1 MLTAGGLLAGKYRVI
16 KKLGEGAMGSVWLA
30 KNEVTDREFAIKVLL
45 PQAAASSNALA
56 RFLREAKV
64 CGTLRHPSILEI
76 YDAGEAAELGGAPYL
91 VMERLDGAALDVVL
105 RQTGPLAA
113 RLAVDILVQIARGL
127 QLAHAK
133 GIVHRDLKPANVYL
147 HSPGTGALV
156 PKVLDFGI
164 SKVLD
169 QTSPEVALTHTS
181 AILGSPIY
189 MSPEQMGAG
198 TVFDA
203 RSDVHALGILLWECL
218 TGRPPFAATSYNLL
232 VVEIIQGPR
241 PRLRDRLPSAS
252 KDLARI
258 VERAFAIDP
267 RSRFAS
273 AADFAD
279 ALEVELKSL
288 GGDVLSSRTAV
299 TDVLGKLNLD
309 SKPPPRMHA
318 STTEPTSLDA
328 PKLSPA
334 AHSVVGTLVSRG
346 SSSSG
351 GGARSASRSSPDSFA
366 ETEVAVGNERP
377 VRGPM
382 SAAVSGQR
390 DAPLKTSKPMWILA
404 GSAVLLAFAAGSAI
418 AVGMRHGSKPDGAAS
433 AVTSDPPASASL
445 AAATASSP
453 IPAVVPVLAVA
464 SAAPSAVPSAVAV
477 ASAAPS
483 ARAPSPPSDTPK
495 KSPTRPRPA
504 PTSAPTARPRI
515 DQSGL

>member
-45 PQAAASSNALA
+45 PQVAATSNALA

-64 CGTLRHPSILEI
+64 CGALRHPSILEI

-105 RQTGPLAA
+105 RQAGALAP
-113 RLAVDILVQIARGL
+113 RLALDIVVQISRGL

-133 GIVHRDLKPANVYL
+133 GIVHRDLKPANVFL
-147 HSPGTGALV
+147 HSPGTGAIE

-164 SKVLD
+164 SKVID
-169 QTSPEVALTHTS
+169 AASPEVALTHTS

-241 PRLRDRLPSAS
+241 PRLRDLLPTAS
-252 KDLARI
+252 PELARI

-267 RSRFAS
+267 KSRFGS
-273 AADFAD
+273 AEELAD
-279 ALEVELKSL
+279 ALEVELTKL
-288 GGDVLSSRTAV
+288 GGGVLSSRTAV

-318 STTEPTSLDA
+318 STTEPLSLD
-328 PKLSPA
+328 PQNSPV
-334 AHSVVGTLVSRG
+334 AHSVAGTLVSRA

-351 GGARSASRSSPDSFA
+351 ASRAISRSSPDSFA
-366 ETEVAVGNERP
+366 ETEVAAGNVLP
-377 VRGPM
+377 VRGPTA
-382 SAAVSGQR
+382 AAVSGSR
-390 DAPLKTSKPMWILA
+390 EMPAATGKPTWLIAGGAVVLA
-404 GSAVLLAFAAGSAI
+404 LAAGTVIVMTLRHPAKPDVGSLADPPPSVSAPAIVPMAKAASVPAIASASPSATPSAI
-418 AVGMRHGSKPDGAAS
+418 AS
-433 AVTSDPPASASL
+433 
-445 AAATASSP
+445 
-453 IPAVVPVLAVA
+453 A
-464 SAAPSAVPSAVAV
+464 SAAPARP
-477 ASAAPS
+477 APP
-483 ARAPSPPSDTPK
+483 AEPPK
-495 KSPTRPRPA
+495 KTTPSRPRP
-504 PTSAPTARPRI
+504 TPTAPVAPRPRI

>member
-91 VMERLDGAALDVVL
+91 VMERLDGAPLDVVL
-105 RQTGPLAA
+105 RQTGSLAP
-113 RLAVDILVQIARGL
+113 RLAMDILVQIARGL
-127 QLAHAK
+127 ALAHAK
-133 GIVHRDLKPANVYL
+133 GIVHRDLKPANVFL

-169 QTSPEVALTHTS
+169 KGSPEVALTHTS
-181 AILGSPIY
+181 AILGSPMY

-198 TVFDA
+198 TGFDA

-241 PRLRDRLPSAS
+241 PRLRDVLPSAS

-267 RSRFAS
+267 RSRFGSAS
-273 AADFAD
+273 EFAD
-279 ALEVELKSL
+279 ALEEELTSI
-288 GGDVLSSRTAV
+288 GGGVLISRTAV

-309 SKPPPRMHA
+309 SKPPPRIHA
-318 STTEPTSLDA
+318 STTEPHSIDSR
-328 PKLSPA
+328 KVSPS
-334 AHSVVGTLVSRG
+334 AHSVVGTLVSRA
-346 SSSSG
+346 SASSG
-351 GGARSASRSSPDSFA
+351 DGRSVSKSSPDSFA
-366 ETEVAVGNERP
+366 ETEVAAGNERP
-377 VRGPM
+377 RGPM
-382 SAAVSGQR
+382 AAAVSASR
-390 DAPLKTSKPMWILA
+390 DAPRKAGTPMWILA
-404 GSAVLLAFAAGSAI
+404 ASGVLLAFAAGSAI
-418 AVGMRHGSKPDGAAS
+418 AVATRHGSKPGAAAS
-433 AVTSDPPASASL
+433 SDPPSSAS
-445 AAATASSP
+445 
-453 IPAVVPVLAVA
+453 IPATTPITAIAPAASTPPIA
-464 SAAPSAVPSAVAV
+464 SAAPSAAASTAPSSAPTPSAV
-477 ASAAPS
+477 ASAARVPQ
-483 ARAPSPPSDTPK
+483 PPPEPPK
-495 KSPTRPRPA
+495 RPTHSHTVPP
-504 PTSAPTARPRI
+504 SAPTARPRI